1 MKHNLAIKAKWI
13 SVNAPEY
20 RHGAIHFG
28 KGSFLLRKNFNLP
41 KPFKKAVMTAA
52 GLGYGVYT
60 INGKKVT
67 SDVLTTPFTKFDS
80 RVLYNAYDVG
90 DLIAAGE
97 NVIGAYMGNGWY
109 NNDAKG
115 WNYDTASWRGM
126 PKLLLSLD
134 IEFADGSAETIVTD
148 SSWKWR
154 GGPCVY
160 NNMREG
166 EMYDAR
172 LEQDGWDTAGFSA
185 DGWENAFVCRS
196 PGGILEPSE
205 IPPIRV
211 IRTLPGNY
219 TENGIYDFGENISG
233 WARIKAEGE
242 AGREI
247 SLYYSERLDAGGRLD
262 TENINKYTFGEQKH
276 CDKYIMRGGKI
287 EEWAPGFIYHGFR
300 YIQAENAPETFEIR
314 AEVVHT
320 DLETVGTFE
329 CSDPM
334 LNKIHEASCRST
346 LTNFHSI
353 PTDCPHREQN
363 GWTGDALLS
372 AEQALMNFNMYPAYR
387 KWLNDFKDVQRPDG
401 QLPGIVPTSN
411 WGYTGGN
418 GPAWDSALIQIPWL
432 VYLNTGDKSL
442 IEQMWENMNRYMGYF
457 GMMSE
462 GFLADFGLGDWCPP
476 KNAVKCPT
484 IVTDTAF
491 YYADSVVMSRAAG
504 ILGETG
510 KSGEYA
516 TLAANI
522 RAAYRTAF
530 LDDIE
535 LEKSQTFLACG
546 IYNGLYNDDEIAGKA
561 EKLNN
566 LVANNGYR
574 IDCGILGTKFIFNAL
589 SDNGYCETAYK
600 MVVNPEMPSY
610 AHWINSG
617 MTTLCE
623 DWEME
628 NSLNHHMFSEVDN
641 WFYRHL
647 AGIQITPE
655 MITIKPCFIPLI
667 ERVKASHRDISVEYG
682 GGKLTVNVPR
692 PAIVRLN
699 GEVHEVDKG
708 TWEFSY

>member
-1 MKHNLAIKAKWI
+1 MTGKAKWI

-20 RHGAIHFG
+20 RHGANHYG
-28 KGSFLLRKNFNLP
+28 KGSFLLRKSFNLQ
-41 KPFKKAVMTAA
+41 KPVKKAVMYVV
-52 GLGYGVYT
+52 GLGYGEYT
-60 INGKKVT
+60 INRKKVT

-80 RVLYNAYDVG
+80 RVLYNTYSVG

-97 NVIGAYMGNGWY
+97 NVIGAHLGNGWY
-109 NNDAKG
+109 NNDAKC
-115 WNYDTASWRGM
+115 WNFDTASWRGM

-148 SSWKWR
+148 SSWKWSC
-154 GGPCVY
+154 GPCVH

-166 EMYDAR
+166 ELYDAR
-172 LEQDGWDTAGFSA
+172 LEQDGWNTSEFLAEN
-185 DGWENAFVCRS
+185 WESAFVCRS

-211 IRTLPGNY
+211 MRTLRGNY
-219 TENGIYDFGENISG
+219 KGNGIYDFGENTSG

-242 AGREI
+242 AGCEI
-247 SLYYSERLDAGGRLD
+247 SLYYSERLDDGGRLD
-262 TENINKYTFGEQKH
+262 TENINKFTLGELKH
-276 CDKYIMRGGKI
+276 CDKYITRGGKV
-287 EEWAPGFIYHGFR
+287 EEWAPRFVYHGFR
-300 YIQAENAPETFEIR
+300 YVQVENAPETFEIC

-320 DLETVGTFE
+320 DLEIVGTFE

-372 AEQALMNFNMYPAYR
+372 AEQALLNFNMFPAYK
-387 KWLNDFKDVQRPDG
+387 KWLNDFRDVQRPDG
-401 QLPGIVPTSN
+401 QLPGIVPASN
-411 WGYTGGN
+411 WGYTWGN

-432 VYLNTGDKSL
+432 AYLNTGDKSL
-442 IEQMWENMNRYMGYF
+442 IEQMWENMDRYMGYF
-457 GMMSE
+457 ETMSE
-462 GFLADFGLGDWCPP
+462 GFLADFGLGDWCAP
-476 KNAVKCPT
+476 KNTIVCPT

-491 YYADSVVMSRAAG
+491 YYADSVVMSRCAEAQ
-504 ILGETG
+504 GETG
-510 KSGEYA
+510 KSVEYA
-516 TLAANI
+516 ALAANI
-522 RAAYRTAF
+522 KAAYRNAF
-530 LDDIE
+530 LDDRE

-546 IYNGLYNDDEIAGKA
+546 IYNGLYNDDEIADKA
-561 EKLNN
+561 GKLNN
-566 LVANNGYR
+566 LVADNGYR
-574 IDCGILGTKFIFNAL
+574 IDCGILGTKYIFSAL
-589 SDNGYCETAYK
+589 SNNGYCETAYK
-600 MVVNPEMPSY
+600 MVVNPAMPSY

-628 NSLNHHMFSEVDN
+628 NSLNHHMFSEVDH

-655 MITIKPCFIPLI
+655 LITIKPCFIPQI
-667 ERVKASHRDISVEYG
+667 GWVKAAHRDISVEYG
-682 GGKLTVNVPR
+682 GGKLKVSVPR
-692 PAIVRLN
+692 PATVVLN
-699 GEVHEVDKG
+699 GELHGIDKG
-708 TWEFSY
+708 TCEFNYG